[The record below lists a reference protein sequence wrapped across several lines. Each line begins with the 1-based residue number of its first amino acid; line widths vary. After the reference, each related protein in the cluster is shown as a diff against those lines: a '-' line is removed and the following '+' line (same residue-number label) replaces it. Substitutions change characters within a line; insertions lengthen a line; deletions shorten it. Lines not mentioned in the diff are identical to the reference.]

1 MKESIN
7 NIVITGKR
15 QNESPMRLMSS
26 PKLLQSVRV
35 AHMCCDHI
43 ACVTSDRIWASDR
56 DKLLLINTNGETLHY
71 REDLFNGEN
80 VETYSARHTVNSDN
94 GLFYIHRNNNI
105 NRLSQDKKSTIFIK
119 KGHFWKHWCIF
130 WSTIT
135 NDLLVGMYREET
147 WTGVVF
153 RYNQTG
159 QLTQTVQHDSTGL
172 YCMPNYITENNNGDI
187 IVSDFHR
194 AGAVVVTDREGKHR
208 FTYPKHPQEFTFRS
222 LGICTDAMSHILVC
236 DSFPGSIHILHK
248 DGQFLSLLNIEISFF
263 DSPTSLSY
271 DVKSNCLWVGSKD
284 NHTVSAYRYIYQH
297 NALTGKSKQLSIIFI
312 LDYEYMTNE
321 YSLSSTNRILKVY

>member
-1 MKESIN
+1 
-7 NIVITGKR
+7 
-15 QNESPMRLMSS
+15 
-26 PKLLQSVRV
+26 
-35 AHMCCDHI
+35 
-43 ACVTSDRIWASDR
+43 
-56 DKLLLINTNGETLHY
+56 
-71 REDLFNGEN
+71 
-80 VETYSARHTVNSDN
+80 
-94 GLFYIHRNNNI
+94 
-105 NRLSQDKKSTIFIK
+105 
-119 KGHFWKHWCIF
+119 
-130 WSTIT
+130 
-135 NDLLVGMYREET
+135 MYREET

-159 QLTQTVQHDSTGL
+159 QLTQTVQHDSTGLEL

-208 FTYPKHPQEFTFRS
+208 FTYPKHPQEFTFRP

-321 YSLSSTNRILKVY
+321 YLSSTNRI